1 MLIQI
6 KSRDGSVMHEVEANS
21 VRAAVEIVVRERRNL
36 YGGNL
41 SRANLSGADLS
52 GANLSR
58 AKNIPAIAIA
68 RTRILPAGS
77 LIGFKKVFTPAG
89 NGIVVLRVPDGAKR
103 SSAFGR
109 KCRAEYV
116 EVIEAPKGAYTDEHG
131 PRTEYRAG
139 GNCSPRLVGRRLAE
153 RMLARDS
160 FLHHARGSRGA
171 LTPMP
176 V

>member
-36 YGGNL
+36 SRANLYGANL
-41 SRANLSGADLS
+41 SRANLYGADLS

-139 GNCSPRLVGRRLAE
+139 ETVRPDSWDDDWQNECSHGIHFYITREEAE
-153 RMLARDS
+153 A
-160 FLHHARGSRGA
+160 H
-171 LTPMP
+171 
-176 V
+176 